1 MTGSAVT
8 TPPVTAPRRFRR
20 PGAPDT
26 GAADANAPRLAAL
39 PRAGGA
45 TFWGLLGCVAIAA
58 LTLLAPAAPTYD
70 PWVWVIWGRE
80 IAHLDLNTGFGP
92 SWKPLPVALT
102 TVFSLFGGAAPGL
115 WMVAARAGALAGA
128 LFAFRLARRLG
139 GTPAGILAAGVLL
152 VAPWYLRSA
161 ALGNS
166 EGLQVAFALAAVDC
180 ALVGRRVP
188 AFLLALGLGLLRPEA
203 WLFIAAYGA
212 WLVWRERRRIW
223 LVGAGLASLPLL
235 WLLPEKLGSGD
246 WLRAAHRAQQPVGN
260 SPAFKDNPV
269 VEVVHEGWYML
280 DRPIHWGLAIALV
293 VAVARRDLRFA
304 VLTALAGAWLLLV
317 AAMTANGYSGNA
329 RYLMVPAA
337 LAIVVAAAG
346 IALAARGLLRNK
358 WVALAAT
365 LAVGWWLVGPWLEPA
380 RVTIRATSWQA
391 RLNGQLGPLV
401 ERAGGAA
408 RLRACG
414 QPVTAAYLVPAV
426 AWHLGVHISNVGLA
440 PQRPGVAFRV
450 HTTRDAP
457 ALPTLTPF
465 GDLHGLRTLA
475 HSSDWRVVAACGP

>member
-45 TFWGLLGCVAIAA
+45 TSWGLLGCVAIAA

-70 PWVWVIWGRE
+70 PWAWVIWGRE

-166 EGLQVAFALAAVDC
+166 EGLQVAFALATVEG

-188 AFLLALGLGLLRPEA
+188 AFLLALPLGLLRPEA

-212 WLVWRERRRIW
+212 WLVWQERRRIW

-346 IALAARGLLRNK
+346 IALAARSLLAWARRRAPAAL
-358 WVALAAT
+358 VGRSAALAVTAAGA
-365 LAVGWWLVGPWLEPA
+365 LALSWWLVGPW
-380 RVTIRATSWQA
+380 
-391 RLNGQLGPLV
+391 
-401 ERAGGAA
+401 
-408 RLRACG
+408 
-414 QPVTAAYLVPAV
+414 
-426 AWHLGVHISNVGLA
+426 
-440 PQRPGVAFRV
+440 
-450 HTTRDAP
+450 
-457 ALPTLTPF
+457 
-465 GDLHGLRTLA
+465 
-475 HSSDWRVVAACGP
+475 

>member
-26 GAADANAPRLAAL
+26 GAADATAPRLAAL
-39 PRAGGA
+39 RRAGGA
-45 TFWGLLGCVAIAA
+45 TSWGLLGCVAIAA

-70 PWVWVIWGRE
+70 PWAWVIWGRE

-223 LVGAGLASLPLL
+223 VVAVGLATLPLL
-235 WLLPEKLGSGD
+235 WLVPERLGSGD
-246 WLRAAHRAQQPVGN
+246 WLRAAHRAQQPVGH
-260 SPAFKDNPV
+260 SAAFSDNPV
-269 VEVVHEGWYML
+269 VQVIHEGWYML
-280 DRPIHWGLAIALV
+280 DRPIRLALMIGA
-293 VAVARRDLRFA
+293 AV
-304 VLTALAGAWLLLV
+304 ALAGRDRRFALLAALAGSWTVLV
-317 AAMTANGYSGNA
+317 AVMTANGYSGNA

-337 LAIVVAAAG
+337 LAIVIAAG
-346 IALAARGLLRNK
+346 GLVLGARTALGWARRRAPAALSGRP
-358 WVALAAT
+358 VALALTTAGA
-365 LAVGWWLVGPWLEPA
+365 LALGWWFVSPWVEPA
-380 RVTIRATSWQA
+380 HQMIRATSWQA
-391 RLNGQLGPLV
+391 RLEAQLGPLV
-401 ERAGGAA
+401 DQAGGAG
-408 RLRACG
+408 RLRSCG
-414 QPVTAAYLVPAV
+414 T
-426 AWHLGVHISNVGLA
+426 
-440 PQRPGVAFRV
+440 
-450 HTTRDAP
+450 
-457 ALPTLTPF
+457 
-465 GDLHGLRTLA
+465 
-475 HSSDWRVVAACGP
+475 